1 MTIQEFY
8 QAAGGNEQD
17 VLDRMMSLKL
27 VRKFTGKFLDDD
39 SYMHLC
45 QSIAAGDRQ
54 EAFRAAHTLKGVC
67 QNLGFGKLQTSA
79 GEITELLRPET
90 ESLPDGV
97 EPLMEEIKQDYEDLT
112 EAIRTWLASEE

>member
-27 VRKFTGKFLDDD
+27 IRKFTGKFLEDD
-39 SYMHLC
+39 SYMNLC
-45 QSIAAGDRQ
+45 QSIAAGNRQ

-79 GEITELLRPET
+79 GAVTELLRPESD
-90 ESLPDGV
+90 SLPEGI
-97 EPLMEEIKQDYEDLT
+97 EPLMEEVKQDYEVLT
-112 EAIRTWLASEE
+112 DAIRTWLASEQ